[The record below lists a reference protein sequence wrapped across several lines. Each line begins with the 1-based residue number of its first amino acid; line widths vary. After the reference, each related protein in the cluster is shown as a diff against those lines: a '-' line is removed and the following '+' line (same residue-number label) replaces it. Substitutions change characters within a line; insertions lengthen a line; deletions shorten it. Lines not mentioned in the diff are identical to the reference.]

1 MSMLKWPIMKIRIY
15 SNGIEAP
22 LSRFIGQFLGNVC
35 AGVAASLKT
44 PLPVKTL
51 EYELEGEAVRIQVN
65 NIPVALNLSQG
76 FATTI
81 VRDTLRGMIRHLK
94 LADPDGTIRI
104 QIEMA
109 KEKDGGEE

>member
-1 MSMLKWPIMKIRIY
+1 MLEWPIMKIRIY

-51 EYELEGEAVRIQVN
+51 EYELEGEAVRIQVSDTGCG
-65 NIPVALNLSQG
+65 IPAEDMHRIFEPFFTTKTGHDHPSQHAARNLLYHG
-76 FATTI
+76 Y
-81 VRDTLRGMIRHLK
+81 LRGF
-94 LADPDGTIRI
+94 D
-104 QIEMA
+104 
-109 KEKDGGEE
+109 